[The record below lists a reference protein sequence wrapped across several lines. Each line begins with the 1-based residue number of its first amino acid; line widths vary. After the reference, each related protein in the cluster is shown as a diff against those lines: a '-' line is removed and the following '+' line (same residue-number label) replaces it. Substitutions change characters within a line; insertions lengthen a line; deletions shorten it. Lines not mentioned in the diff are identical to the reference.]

1 MKDLTK
7 LFRIAVVGLVMG
19 AAEVV
24 PGVSGG
30 TIAFISGIYER
41 LINSI
46 KQFTPFLPLQLKKN
60 GIKSTWR
67 RVDATFLLVL
77 FAGMGVSI
85 LVFANAVSY
94 LLHNEPIAIWS
105 FFFGLVVVSTG
116 VVSRE
121 ITSYGTNIGL
131 GIGIGLVIGVA
142 VTYLVPITLE
152 PTPLM
157 LFAGGSI
164 AVCAWILPG
173 LSGSFILLLLGL
185 YGFVID
191 AIKSLDV
198 LNLAFIAAGAVV
210 GLVSFSQVLSRLF
223 ALFKNETLAVLIGFM
238 LGSLAKLWPWKN
250 TTSYQIEADGSQIPL
265 IQELV
270 FPGVY
275 STLTGEDA
283 QIMMA
288 IVCAVIGG
296 ALVLVLHWVA
306 RINND
311 PEN

>member
-1 MKDLTK
+1 MSGLREF
-7 LFRIAVVGLVMG
+7 FRIAIVGLVMG

-46 KQFTPFLPLQLKKN
+46 RQFTPLMALQLKKN
-60 GIKSTWR
+60 GVQSTWQR
-67 RVDATFLLVL
+67 IDATFLLVL

-85 LVFANAVSY
+85 LMFANAVSY
-94 LLHNEPIAIWS
+94 LLLNESIAIWS
-105 FFFGLVVVSTG
+105 FFFGLVVVSTL
-116 VVSRE
+116 VISRE
-121 ITSYGTNIGL
+121 ITSFNIRIGL
-131 GIGIGLVIGVA
+131 GICFGLVIGVL
-142 VTYLVPITLE
+142 VTQIVPITLE

-157 LFAGGSI
+157 LFVGGSV

-198 LNLAFIAAGAVV
+198 SNLAFLAAGAVV
-210 GLVSFSQVLSRLF
+210 GLVSFSQLLSRLY
-223 ALFKNETLAVLIGFM
+223 ALFKNETLAVLMGFM

-250 TTSYQIEADGSQIPL
+250 TTSYQINADGSQIPL
-265 IQELV
+265 VQEPV
-270 FPGVY
+270 SPDVY
-275 STLTGEDA
+275 SSLTGLDA
-283 QIMMA
+283 QIMVA
-288 IVCAVIGG
+288 VVCALVGG
-296 ALVLVLHWVA
+296 ALVLLLHWVA
-306 RINND
+306 RIGSGS
-311 PEN
+311 EN

>member
-1 MKDLTK
+1 MSGLREF
-7 LFRIAVVGLVMG
+7 FRIAIVGLVMG

-46 KQFTPFLPLQLKKN
+46 RQFTPLMALQLKKN
-60 GIKSTWR
+60 GVKSTWQR
-67 RVDATFLLVL
+67 IDGTFLLVL

-85 LVFANAVSY
+85 LMFANGVSY
-94 LLHNEPIAIWS
+94 LLLNEPIAIWS
-105 FFFGLVVVSTG
+105 FFFGLVVVSTL
-116 VVSRE
+116 VISRE
-121 ITSYGTNIGL
+121 ITSFNIRIGL
-131 GIGIGLVIGVA
+131 GICFGLVIGVL
-142 VTYLVPITLE
+142 VTQIVPITLE

-157 LFAGGSI
+157 LFIGGSV

-198 LNLAFIAAGAVV
+198 SNLAFLAAGAVV
-210 GLVSFSQVLSRLF
+210 GLVSFSQLLSRLY
-223 ALFKNETLAVLIGFM
+223 ALFKNETLAVLMGFM

-250 TTSYQIEADGSQIPL
+250 TTSYQINADGSQIPL
-265 IQELV
+265 VQEPV
-270 FPGVY
+270 SPDVY
-275 STLTGEDA
+275 SSLTGLDA
-283 QIMMA
+283 QIMVA
-288 IVCAVIGG
+288 VVCALVGG
-296 ALVLVLHWVA
+296 ALVLLLHWVA
-306 RINND
+306 RIGSGS
-311 PEN
+311 EN